1 MTGLIIYTAGAD
13 NPIISTVIGLITTP
27 IQKISTSISNHAS
40 QVTQTKKTTQEL
52 ETELTEKKEEIKR
65 LRSVLIDYY
74 DIKKENAQF
83 AKYYDLKQ
91 QDPSLKF
98 LPGSVIGR
106 DPNEDFYNFT
116 IDQGSL
122 SGVSVNDP
130 VMTDNGLIGWVYS
143 VGANFSKVK
152 TILSPDTKVGAI
164 DKVTGDSGVIT
175 GSIKLADNNLTK
187 MAFIQSGNTMQP
199 GDILVTSGLSGMYP
213 KNLKIGEVKEITHD
227 EYDASLYAVVKPY
240 EDVRKVKDV
249 FVVIDFKGK
258 GKIVTSLAKDQIE
271 IEGNSSQASSSQSEG
286 GKK

>member
-52 ETELTEKKEEIKR
+52 EAELTEKKEEIKR

-271 IEGNSSQASSSQSEG
+271 IEGNSLQASSSQSEG

>member
-52 ETELTEKKEEIKR
+52 EAELTEKKEEIKR

-258 GKIVTSLAKDQIE
+258 GKIVTSLTKDQVE